1 MQLKINMAYKVK
13 DGNILIPR
21 SHWGDEKG
29 AKYAIFEKIKYIDG
43 GTKYEVKHIPMSL
56 RQIKE
61 AFALGKSE
69 KVEIV

>member
-1 MQLKINMAYKVK
+1 MQLKINMSYKDK

-43 GTKYEVKHIPMSL
+43 ASKYEIKHTTLSL
-56 RQIKE
+56 RQVKK
-61 AFALGKSE
+61 AFALGKGE
-69 KVEIV
+69 KVDIV